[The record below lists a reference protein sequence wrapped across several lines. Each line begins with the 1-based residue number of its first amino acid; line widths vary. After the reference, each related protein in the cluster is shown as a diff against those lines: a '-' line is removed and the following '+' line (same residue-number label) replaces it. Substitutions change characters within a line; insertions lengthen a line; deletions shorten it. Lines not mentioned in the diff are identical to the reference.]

1 MTNNYKVYM
10 HLNKINNKKYIGLTK
25 QKCEERWREGRG
37 YKTQPKFFRAIL
49 IIGGIIFFINLFF
62 NNISFSHQDVTTKSV
77 AVSNGD
83 TLWNIAKL
91 EQENNSYYKGKDVRD
106 IIQDIKNVNNLS
118 SSNLKVNQVLEI
130 PTF

>member
-1 MTNNYKVYM
+1 M
-10 HLNKINNKKYIGLTK
+10 IRINKK
-25 QKCEERWREGRG
+25 
-37 YKTQPKFFRAIL
+37 KFFRAIL

-62 NNISFSHQDVTTKSV
+62 NNISLSHQDVTTKSV